1 MRDMPRKNREDRWSE
16 SRPHWLWALVFIVA
30 PFTLITIGVLGIAVG
45 SIIPFGLAETA
56 PKVAV
61 VMSFIGMAV
70 SLRLRRRVLIA
81 IAAIG
86 LTISVGGLLMLL
98 WVT

>member
-1 MRDMPRKNREDRWSE
+1 MRNMPRKKPADRWSE
-16 SRPHWLWALVFIVA
+16 SRPHWLWAVVFIAA
-30 PFTLITIGVLGIAVG
+30 PFALITLGVFGIAIG
-45 SIIPFGLAETA
+45 SVIPFGLAETA

-61 VMSFIGMAV
+61 VMTCIGMAV
-70 SLRLRRRVLIA
+70 SLRLGRRVLIA

-86 LTISVGGLLMLL
+86 LTISVGGLLMLV

>member
-1 MRDMPRKNREDRWSE
+1 MPRTNRADRWSE
-16 SRPHWLWALVFIVA
+16 SRPHWLWAVVFIVA
-30 PFTLITIGVLGIAVG
+30 PFALIAIGVLGIAVG
-45 SIIPFGLAETA
+45 SIISFGLAETA

-61 VMSFIGMAV
+61 AMSCIGMAV
-70 SLRLRRRVLIA
+70 SLCLGRRVLIA

-86 LTISVGGLLMLL
+86 LTISVGGLFMVL

>member
-1 MRDMPRKNREDRWSE
+1 MRDMPRRNRADRWSE
-16 SRPHWLWALVFIVA
+16 SRPHWLWAVVFIVA
-30 PFTLITIGVLGIAVG
+30 PFALITISVLGIEIG

-61 VMSFIGMAV
+61 VMSCIGMAV
-70 SLRLRRRVLIA
+70 SLSLGRRVLIA

-86 LTISVGGLLMLL
+86 LSISVGGLLVLL

>member
-1 MRDMPRKNREDRWSE
+1 MPRRNRADRWSE
-16 SRPHWLWALVFIVA
+16 SRPHWLWAVVFIVA
-30 PFTLITIGVLGIAVG
+30 PFALITISVFGIEVG

-61 VMSFIGMAV
+61 VMSCIGMAV
-70 SLRLRRRVLIA
+70 SLRLGRRVLIG